1 MLKATERDFL
11 TMPQRLR
18 SSFSMS
24 SSFFHSSPPSGGR
37 CISIL
42 QVGKLRYRTRPRS
55 HREAMM
61 ELAFT
66 ASVHSSLPSRAGL
79 GLQPRSEAAN
89 PRGSG

>member
-1 MLKATERDFL
+1 M
-11 TMPQRLR
+11 
-18 SSFSMS
+18 
-24 SSFFHSSPPSGGR
+24 
-37 CISIL
+37 